1 MLNSIYWAIDP
12 VIFSVG
18 PFDVRWYGVAY
29 VLGFICFGIV
39 ALKTAKRWRITFTF
53 DALLEVL
60 VCVMIGVIVGAR
72 LGFVVFYGEGYY
84 WIHPGDIFA
93 FSQGGMSFHG
103 GLIGGVLGLIISSRL
118 IKMPF
123 LSLGDLAAIGAPIG
137 LFFGRCANF
146 INGELWGA
154 PTDLPWGVMF
164 GGEAGMIMR
173 HPSQLYE
180 ALLEGVVIF
189 IVLLVLSRKRPPYP
203 RGTFAGIFLI
213 LYAVFRCLV
222 EFVRVPDIQLGY
234 LYGDWLTMGMVLSLP
249 VFIAGI
255 CFLVYARRTKHP
267 QEGQRLPDEA
277 APRTD
282 AE

>member
-12 VIFSVG
+12 VIFSIG

-39 ALKTAKRWRITFTF
+39 ALKTAKRWQITFTF

-60 VCVMIGVIVGAR
+60 VCVMVGVILGAR
-72 LGFVVFYGEGYY
+72 LGYVVFYGEGYY
-84 WIHPGDIFA
+84 WTHPGEIFA

-103 GLIGGVLGLIISSRL
+103 GLVGGILGLAISSRL

-189 IVLLVLSRKRPPYP
+189 IVLFALSRKRPPYP
-203 RGTFAGIFLI
+203 RGTFSGVFLV
-213 LYAVFRCLV
+213 LYAVFRCAV
-222 EFVRVPDIQLGY
+222 EFVREPDIQLGY
-234 LYGDWLTMGMVLSLP
+234 LYGDWLTMGMVLSIP
-249 VFIAGI
+249 VLIAGI
-255 CFLVYARRTKHP
+255 CFLVHAHRAKHP
-267 QEGQRLPDEA
+267 QEGQRLPE
-277 APRTD
+277 
-282 AE
+282 